1 MTQHQYAEILLP
13 KKIGPTDKTLTYTIP
28 ESLKDL
34 QVGQLVEIPLRNR
47 TEKGIITNIHTK
59 KPPYPTKEIQRII
72 PNAPHLA
79 QWQIQLMHWIAD
91 YYFAPLFKSLRL
103 FLPATVIRKKKL
115 KALTPNEN
123 DLMEPEL
130 KFKHTLS
137 QEQQEAIKTIKS
149 SNKKICLV
157 HGITGSGK
165 TEIYLHIVEEAVKNG
180 KQVLILIPEISLTP
194 QMCQRFQAH
203 FNEKTVA
210 IHSQLTPKQKEEA
223 WQNIYQGEA
232 KIIIGSRSAIFAP
245 FQNLSSII
253 IDEEHDNCYKQ
264 DQSPRYDAK
273 EVAKKMADLLNIK
286 VVMGSATPTLETYH
300 EAKSGKIELI
310 ELSQRPTKDNLSLP
324 KAKIIDLR
332 AEIHKR
338 NFSVFSED
346 LQQLIDQKLSAKE
359 QIILFLNRRGA
370 ASAVIC
376 RTCGYVVNCPNCD
389 IPMTYHRKMTIEGGI
404 YNAER
409 LVCHHCGH
417 MDYPPKACPKCQSA
431 YIRYIG
437 LGTQR
442 VEEEINKLF
451 PQAKTLRADRD
462 TTQKRDQF
470 KQMYE
475 SFKKGDADILIGTQM
490 VAIGLHFPNVNLVGI
505 ILADVGLTI
514 PDLRSSEKTFQLIT
528 QVAGRAGRENEG
540 QAIIQTYLPN
550 HYAIQA
556 AASHDYH
563 GFYEKEIA
571 LRKELQQPP
580 FNKLAKITFKHA
592 DNKKALNNALKIF
605 HELES
610 LNASLPEGTSYE
622 INYFPALIP
631 RLHNKYRWHILIS
644 GPNPSKLLRQIKEFH
659 GGAID
664 IDPLFTV

>member
-1 MTQHQYAEILLP
+1 MPSKFAEILLP
-13 KKIGPTDKTLTYTIP
+13 KKIGPTDKTLTYSIP
-28 ESLKDL
+28 EFLKD
-34 QVGQLVEIPLRNR
+34 VGIGQLVEVPLRNR
-47 TEKGIITNIHTK
+47 KEKGIITSIHSK
-59 KPPYPTKEIQRII
+59 KPSYSTKEIERII

-79 QWQIQLMHWIAD
+79 EWQIQLMHWIAD

-103 FLPATVIRKKKL
+103 FLPASFVRKKKL
-115 KALTPNEN
+115 KALPTEESA
-123 DLMEPEL
+123 LMEQEL

-137 QEQQEAIKTIKS
+137 EEQQKAIQTIKS
-149 SNKKICLV
+149 TDKKICLV

-165 TEIYLHIVEEAVKNG
+165 TEIYLHIVENALKEG

-210 IHSQLTPKQKEEA
+210 IHSQLTPKQKEQA
-223 WQNIYQGEA
+223 WQSIHQGEA

-245 FQNLSSII
+245 FQNLAYII

-264 DQSPRYDAK
+264 DQSPLYDAK
-273 EVAKKMADLLNIK
+273 EVAKKMAELLNIT
-286 VVMGSATPTLETYH
+286 VVMGSATPTLETYYQ
-300 EAKSGKIELI
+300 ATSGEIELI

-332 AEIHKR
+332 AEINKK
-338 NFSVFSED
+338 NYSIFSED
-346 LQQLIDQKLSAKE
+346 LQHLIEEKLSAKE

-370 ASAVIC
+370 ASAVLC
-376 RTCGYVVNCPNCD
+376 RTCGFVVNCPNCD
-389 IPMTYHRKMTIEGGI
+389 IPMTYHRKMNVEGGI

-409 LVCHHCGH
+409 LVCHHCAH
-417 MDYPPKACPKCQSA
+417 MDYPPKSCPQCKSA
-431 YIRYIG
+431 YIKFIG

-451 PQAKTLRADRD
+451 PEARTLRADRD
-462 TTQKRDQF
+462 TTQKREQF
-470 KQMYE
+470 KHMYE
-475 SFKKGDADILIGTQM
+475 TFKKGDADILIGTQM
-490 VAIGLHFPNVNLVGI
+490 VAIGLHFPKVNLVGI

-528 QVAGRAGRENEG
+528 QVAGRAGREKQG
-540 QAIIQTYLPN
+540 QAIIQSYLPN

-556 AASHDYH
+556 AANHDYH

-571 LRKELQQPP
+571 LRKELNQPP
-580 FNKLAKITFKHA
+580 FNKLAKITFKHN
-592 DNKKALNNALKIF
+592 DNKKALNATVKLF
-605 HELES
+605 HELEE
-610 LNASLPEGTSYE
+610 LNITNDSDHEVH
-622 INYFPALIP
+622 YFPALIP

-644 GPNPSKLLRQIKEFH
+644 GPNPSKLLRKIKDFN
-659 GGAID
+659 GGAVD